1 MIKEALQYIVGLGKA
16 EEHMINGACY
26 SDKPLHRIDTYY
38 PKADAIEMHTL
49 TSLVDYIKS
58 EVDDMPP
65 RMIVEVKSP
74 TEVELYS

>member
-38 PKADAIEMHTL
+38 PKADAI
-49 TSLVDYIKS
+49 SI
-58 EVDDMPP
+58 DMIPHLL
-65 RMIVEVKSP
+65 IS
-74 TEVELYS
+74 